1 MPANLPKTPPPRIV
15 IVGGGFGGI
24 NLAQK
29 LKNADAQVVM
39 VDRNNFHNFQ
49 PLMYQVATAG
59 LEVSSIAFPLRK
71 LLRKINNFY
80 FRMTEVTAVLPKE
93 NCIMTTIGPIAYD
106 YLVIAT
112 GTRTNYFNMKDVE
125 VHSMPLKS
133 IAQSIGMRNYILQS
147 FEQLLLTDDAEEKK
161 RLMTFV
167 IAGAGPTGVEM
178 AGALS
183 ELRKK
188 VLPRDYP
195 ELDFS
200 QMRIMIVDPGPRVL
214 ATMSEEASVKAKE
227 FLEDFGVEIHLGVGI
242 SSFDGQTAKLSNEQ
256 LVPTRNLIWAAGVTG
271 DLMDGFD
278 KELVAKGN
286 RIKVDEYNRVL
297 GYENIFVIGDIAY
310 LETKEFP
317 QGLPGLAQVAIQQG
331 KHLGKNLKRLLK
343 GKELK
348 PFKYTDKGSL
358 ATIGRNHAVA
368 DLPWMKTQ
376 GFFAWVIWLFVHL
389 LFLIGFRNK
398 LAVVIDWFWNYISWD
413 RRVRLIIKPFIKKE
427 ELAAETVEGKK

>member
-24 NLAQK
+24 NLAKK

-71 LLRKINNFY
+71 LMRNAKNFY
-80 FRMTEVTAVLPKE
+80 YRMTEVTAVDPKK
-93 NCIMTTIGPIAYD
+93 NCIMTTIGSIEYD

-112 GTRTNYFNMKDVE
+112 GTRTNYFNMQDVE
-125 VHSMPLKS
+125 IHSMPLKS

-147 FEQLLLTDDAEEKK
+147 FENLLLTDDPEEKQ

-188 VLPRDYP
+188 VLPSDYP

-200 QMRIMIVDPGPRVL
+200 QMRIMIVDPGQRVL
-214 ATMSEEASVKAKE
+214 ATMSEEASKKAKE
-227 FLEDFGVEIHLGVGI
+227 FLEDFGVEILLGVGI
-242 SSFDGQTAKLSNEQ
+242 SSFDGKTAKLSNEQ
-256 LVPTRNLIWAAGVTG
+256 LVQTHNLIWAAGVTG
-271 DLMDGFD
+271 DLIKGFD
-278 KELVAKGN
+278 KELIVRGN
-286 RIKVDEYNRVL
+286 RIKVDEYNRVP
-297 GYENIFVIGDIAY
+297 GYNNVFVIGDIAY

-317 QGLPGLAQVAIQQG
+317 KGLPGLAQVAIQQG
-331 KHLGKNLKRLLK
+331 KHLGKNLKRALNNE
-343 GKELK
+343 ELK

-398 LAVVIDWFWNYISWD
+398 LAVFIDWFWNYISWD

-427 ELAAETVEGKK
+427 ELQAETLEGKK